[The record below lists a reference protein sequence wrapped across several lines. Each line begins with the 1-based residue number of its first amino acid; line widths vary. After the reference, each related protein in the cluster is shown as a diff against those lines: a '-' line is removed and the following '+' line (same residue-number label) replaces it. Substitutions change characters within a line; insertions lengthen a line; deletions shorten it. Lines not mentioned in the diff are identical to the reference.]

1 MGFFHRKAKEPKKKK
16 PLWRSL
22 AGWVLYLGIIAGIVI
37 GMPKFLSWKLNTQ
50 QPMAAITSGSMWP
63 ALKQGDLVFIEG
75 VSGKDDINKGDIVV
89 FLNRSN
95 NTLTIHRV
103 VEKRDDEVVTKGDA
117 NFTEDTP
124 AKYADVIGKTYN
136 PFGKPLRI
144 PFMGKITV
152 FASKY
157 RTVQASN

>member
-1 MGFFHRKAKEPKKKK
+1 MRFFRFKKKEKKKK
-16 PLWRSL
+16 PLWWSALELLMFVSFLL
-22 AGWVLYLGIIAGIVI
+22 AIVLGV
-37 GMPKFLSWKLNTQ
+37 PKLLTRVLHTD

-63 ALKQGDLVFIEG
+63 VLKQGDLVFIEG
-75 VSGKDDINKGDIVV
+75 IQSREDIAKGDVVV

-103 VEKRDDEVVTKGDA
+103 IEMRDDTLVTKGDA

-124 AKYADVIGKTYN
+124 AKYEDVIGKTYN

-144 PFMGKITV
+144 PFMGRITM
-152 FASKY
+152 FASGFAKGQ
-157 RTVQASN
+157 TS

>member
-1 MGFFHRKAKEPKKKK
+1 MRFFRKKTNEPKKKK
-16 PLWRSL
+16 PLWRSI
-22 AGWVLYLGIIAGIVI
+22 AGWALYLGIIAGIVI
-37 GMPKFLSWKLNTQ
+37 GMPKFLAWKLNTS

-75 VSGKDDINKGDIVV
+75 VSGKDD
-89 FLNRSN
+89 
-95 NTLTIHRV
+95 
-103 VEKRDDEVVTKGDA
+103 A
-117 NFTEDTP
+117 NFPEDAP
-124 AKYADVIGKTYN
+124 AKYSDVIGKTYN

-144 PFMGKITV
+144 PLMGKITV

>member
-1 MGFFHRKAKEPKKKK
+1 MGFFHRKSKEPKKKK
-16 PLWRSL
+16 PVWRSI

-75 VSGKDDINKGDIVV
+75 VTSKDDISEGDIVV

-103 VEKRDDEVVTKGDA
+103 IEKRDDEVVTKGDA
-117 NFTEDTP
+117 NFTEDAP

-136 PFGKPLRI
+136 PFGAPLRI

-157 RTVQASN
+157 RTAQASQ